1 MDRDPLIMFNE
12 LLSQAC
18 SAEGVLHNAAALAT
32 SSEDFGPSVRMVL
45 VKRADDRGFVF
56 FTNLGSRKARE
67 LAADT
72 RAALCFWWPRLA
84 TQVRVEGDV
93 EPVSESEADEYFAS
107 RPRDSQI
114 GAWASRQSESAE
126 SYEELLRTA
135 GEVSARF
142 ANAAIP
148 RPPHW
153 SGLRIVPRSIEFW
166 RERPGRLHERRLYVK
181 TGGVWRFSF
190 LQP

>member
-1 MDRDPLIMFNE
+1 
-12 LLSQAC
+12 
-18 SAEGVLHNAAALAT
+18 
-32 SSEDFGPSVRMVL
+32 MVL

-135 GEVSARF
+135 EEVSARF